1 MAPILYI
8 LLLFLTVPTPAQTSE
23 PTLAR
28 LSYWV
33 PDERLAE
40 FTQVYEQEIRPFFAA
55 RGIIESSLEG
65 RPTVPGVF
73 SRLFEFP
80 SPAALA
86 AAEKEIKEDPKLK
99 DHMLRLGDLVATD
112 QSNGMIKASFQ
123 LYSTPAGEGQTTP
136 AGPGQ
141 TTVAG
146 PGRGLWQTYDVTNG
160 LAGPWVR
167 TIVQDLDGHIWFA
180 TFNNGVSC
188 YDGEQWI
195 TFTTDNGLAS
205 NQVLALFRD
214 RDGDMW
220 FGTRNGL
227 SRYDGQTWSNYTT
240 ADGLSDNRV
249 AGIAQDP
256 AGRMWFSTYGGGVSR
271 YDGESWTTF
280 TAEDGLIANTLT
292 SITTDADGDIWFASH
307 WGVGRFDGETWT
319 TMGLADGLPDQ
330 HVNAVFADRE
340 NRMWIATYKGVGRL
354 DGETWTNFTEENS
367 GLASDYIVGI
377 SQDRAG
383 RMWFSTHGGVSLYDG
398 ETWTTYTPRDGL
410 AYGKVWDAMEDREG
424 NMWFATSGGA
434 SRYDGQSVTLFGA
447 EDNLAPYGCHSI
459 YRDRDGN
466 LWIANG
472 DPIAKGRGISRYDGK
487 NVTTFT
493 SEDGLAADQVFDI
506 LQDREGR
513 MWFSTSEGVSLYDGK
528 DFTTLTA
535 ADGLNCRIV
544 TRMFQ
549 DNAGDMWFSGGWL
562 DGILRYDGK
571 DFTVFSG
578 EDGLAADGIGS
589 IYQDRDGDMWFGSSG
604 EGVSRYDGKDFETF
618 TAKNSGLAHD
628 DVLDIL
634 QDKEGHM
641 WFATHGGI
649 NRYDGEQWT
658 TYTTRDGLA
667 SNDVHVIVESDD
679 GHFFIGTDGGGLSHF
694 DGEVFQNL
702 TRQDGLG
709 SNVTLSFVQGNDDDI
724 WIAVNAGLVRYQ
736 PRETPAF
743 PVRIDAV
750 VADRRYPNQD
760 LSLPLGSGL
769 ISFEFRAQSFKTRP
783 GQIIYLYRLA
793 GYDDQWHRTRSNRV
807 EYADL
812 PRGDY
817 TFEVRAVDRDLNY
830 STGTAQTQL
839 QIHAPYGQI
848 AWGSGLGLA
857 VVLIAVLGVHL
868 ARNARKLQQSNH
880 VLSTTNHELSQ
891 AKEAAE
897 DASRAKSLFLAN
909 ISHEIRTPM
918 NAILGYAQILR
929 HSTELTDKHQ
939 RAVATIE
946 NSGNHLLTLIN
957 EVLDLSKIEA
967 GRVQLQQADFDL
979 NHLLQSLAVIFEMR
993 CKEKNLRWRLAIPSS
1008 GPLPVCGDEAKLNQ
1022 VLINLLSNGVK
1033 FTAEGQV
1040 SLAVRHL
1047 DKDRYHFTV
1056 SDTGMGIDAKELG
1069 HLFQPF
1075 QQGAAGLQQGGT
1087 GLGLSIARTHLD
1099 LMNGELSVES
1109 LPGQGSHFSFSI
1121 ELPPA
1126 SASLA
1131 PESSLL
1137 PRPVRG
1143 LKPHCSVRALVV
1155 DDVTENRDVLGHI
1168 LTQIGAEVI
1177 EAQSGEH
1184 ALDLVEEQIPDI
1196 VFMDIRMPGIDGVE
1210 TLKRMRAAGLDDLKI
1225 VAISASVLSHER
1237 RGFLAEGFADF
1248 IAKPFR
1254 FEQICDALTQHLGV
1268 EFDLAT
1274 PELARDESA
1283 LESWEAVDLPP
1294 RLLNDLRD
1302 ATRLNNVTNIERLLC
1317 ELEALGE
1324 TPKRLAA
1331 HLRQLKQRFDMDS
1344 ILVVLGKLQHE

>member
-1 MAPILYI
+1 MSPFYSI
-8 LLLFLTVPTPAQTSE
+8 LLLILAVPALAQE

-28 LSYWV
+28 LTYWV
-33 PDERLAE
+33 PDERLEE
-40 FTQVYEQEIRPFFAA
+40 FTRVYQDEIRPFFAA
-55 RGIIESSLEG
+55 RGIVESSLQG

-80 SPAALA
+80 TPSALA
-86 AAEKEIKEDPKLK
+86 AAEKALKEDHEVK
-99 DHMLRLGDLVATD
+99 DHMLRLGDLVETN
-112 QSNGMIKASFQ
+112 QSDGMIKVSFQ
-123 LYSTPAGEGQTTP
+123 LYATPAG
-136 AGPGQ
+136 AG
-141 TTVAG
+141 TTVKAGAGTTVKAG

-167 TIVQDLDGHIWFA
+167 TIVQDSGGHIWFA

-195 TFTTDNGLAS
+195 TFTTADGLAS
-205 NQVLALFRD
+205 NQVLALFLD

-220 FGTRNGL
+220 FGTRKGL
-227 SRYDGQTWSNYTT
+227 SRYDGQKWTTFTT
-240 ADGLSDNRV
+240 ADGLADNRV
-249 AGIAQDP
+249 AAIAQD
-256 AGRMWFSTYGGGVSR
+256 ASGQMWFSTYGGGVSC
-271 YDGESWTTF
+271 YDGQNWTTF
-280 TAEDGLIANTLT
+280 TVDDGLVANTLT
-292 SITTDADGDIWFASH
+292 DLTTDRDGHLWFTSQ
-307 WGVGRFDGETWT
+307 WGVSRYDGQNWT
-319 TMGLADGLPDQ
+319 TIGPADGLADQ
-330 HVNAVFADRE
+330 YINAVFADQAGQ
-340 NRMWIATYKGVGRL
+340 MWFATYKGVSRF
-354 DGETWTNFTEENS
+354 DGQDWTTYTEENS
-367 GLASDYIVGI
+367 GLASDYVAGI
-377 SQDRAG
+377 YQDREG
-383 RMWFSTHGGVSLYDG
+383 QMWFSTHGGASRFDG
-398 ETWTTYTPRDGL
+398 QDWITYTPRDGL
-410 AYGKVWDAMEDREG
+410 AYGKVWDAIQDREG

-447 EDNLAPYGCHSI
+447 EDNFAQYGCHSI
-459 YRDRDGN
+459 YRDREGN

-472 DPIAKGRGISRYDGK
+472 DPIGKGHGVSRYDGE

-493 SEDGLAADQVFDI
+493 KEDGLAADQVFHI
-506 LQDREGR
+506 LQDRDGD
-513 MWFSTSEGVSLYDGK
+513 MWFSTSEGVSRYDGQT
-528 DFTTLTA
+528 FTTLSA
-535 ADGLNCRIV
+535 ADGLNCRMV
-544 TRMFQ
+544 TRMFE
-549 DNAGDMWFSGGWL
+549 DREGTMWFSGGWL
-562 DGILRYDGK
+562 DGILRYDGEA
-571 DFTVFSG
+571 FVVFSG
-578 EDGLAADGIGS
+578 EDGLAADGIGA
-589 IYQDRDGDMWFGSSG
+589 IYQDRDGQMWFGSSG
-604 EGVSRYDGKDFETF
+604 QGVSRYDGKSFETF
-618 TAKNSGLAHD
+618 TSKDGLAHD

-634 QDKEGHM
+634 QDENGDM
-641 WFATHGGI
+641 WFATHGGV
-649 NRYDGEQWT
+649 NHYDGRNWT

-667 SNDVHVIVESDD
+667 SNDVHAIIEGGD

-709 SNVTLSFVQGNDDDI
+709 SNVALSFVQGDDNAI

-750 VADRRYPNQD
+750 VADHRYPNQD
-760 LSLPLGSGL
+760 VALPLGAGL

-793 GYDDQWHRTRSNRV
+793 GHDDQWHKTRANRV

-830 STGTAQTQL
+830 STATAQTRL

-848 AWGSGLGLA
+848 AWGSGLSLA
-857 VVLIAVLGVHL
+857 VVMIVVLGVHL
-868 ARNARKLQQSNH
+868 ARSARKLQQSNL

-897 DASRAKSLFLAN
+897 EASRAKSLFLAN

-929 HSTELTDKHQ
+929 HSAELTDKHQ

-967 GRVQLQQADFDL
+967 GRVQLQSADFDL
-979 NHLLQSLAVIFEMR
+979 NHLLQSLSVIFELR
-993 CKEKNLRWRLAIPSS
+993 CKEKELRWRLATPSS

-1033 FTAEGQV
+1033 FTERGQV
-1040 SLAVRHL
+1040 SLAVRQL
-1047 DKDRYHFTV
+1047 DNHRYCFTV
-1056 SDTGMGIDAKELG
+1056 SDTGAGIDAKELSQ
-1069 HLFQPF
+1069 LFQPF

-1099 LMNGELSVES
+1099 LMGGELAVES
-1109 LPGQGSHFSFSI
+1109 EPGRGSHFSFSI

-1126 SASLA
+1126 AASLA

-1137 PRPVRG
+1137 PRQIRG
-1143 LKPHCSVRALVV
+1143 LKEHCKVRALVV
-1155 DDVTENRDVLGHI
+1155 DDIAENRDVLDHI
-1168 LTQIGAEVI
+1168 LGQIGAEVVLA
-1177 EAQSGEH
+1177 ESGHH
-1184 ALDLVEEQIPDI
+1184 ALELVREQLPDI

-1210 TLKRMRAAGLDDLKI
+1210 TLKRLRAAGHTDLVI
-1225 VAISASVLSHER
+1225 IAISASVLSHER
-1237 RGFLAEGFADF
+1237 RGFLQAGFADF

-1254 FEQICDALTQHLGV
+1254 FEQICDALTTHLNV

-1274 PELARDESA
+1274 PEPADAETA
-1283 LESWEAVDLPP
+1283 PDTWETVDLPP

-1324 TPKRLAA
+1324 APRKLAA

-1344 ILVVLGKLQHE
+1344 ILAVLGKLQHE